1 MNTSNELFRLIAT
14 MSKQEKR
21 YFKLYTSF
29 YSKEQGGNRIRLFD
43 LIDKAKPA
51 TDAALLALVQDE
63 PFATYLPW
71 IKNQLTDLILSSL
84 AAYHTESKPDFEL
97 RKLLDHADILF
108 DRGLYPHCRK
118 MLARAEKKAEKLEQH
133 LLLMEVFARQRAL
146 LLLKNISESLE
157 TDIEALHSK
166 ANRALQGILSTNNYR
181 SLMDST
187 QVISARYAS
196 LPNQN
201 DMDKLQELI
210 ATPLLQDNTQAT
222 TFAAKIAFHNIRG
235 IYALLINNDEEARS
249 HYQKA
254 REIWKE
260 HPAMIEEH
268 PGQYR
273 RYCTNYLNCLV
284 SGNDEKEFSAVVQEI
299 KALPSPAPEVTMNSL
314 KDIWNLELLFHMN
327 RGSMERSETVIREIQ
342 KSLQASTEGLQ
353 PHAFVTLC
361 YNCGIFYFLEGKH
374 RKTLEYLSMIVNES
388 RIELKRDIQEFTR
401 VFSLVAHYEL
411 QNIDV
416 LDNLIRSA
424 RRFVKH
430 KGAVFTLEKSMFRVV
445 GKLANCTDASSTY
458 PIFEAL
464 YTELRTILH
473 HPDPQKPKPLGLIE
487 LLFWTE
493 SKLCKSSVREVFME
507 KMNGGD
513 HGTFQE
519 MFPLPG

>member
-1 MNTSNELFRLIAT
+1 MNTSNELFRLVAT

-29 YSKEQGGNRIRLFD
+29 YSKEQGSSYMRLFD
-43 LIDKAKPA
+43 LIDKEKPA
-51 TDAALLALVQDE
+51 SNDALLALVQDE

-84 AAYHTESKPDFEL
+84 ASYHTESKPDFEL
-97 RKLLDHADILF
+97 RKLLAHADILF
-108 DRGLYPHCRK
+108 DRGLYSHCRK
-118 MLARAEKKAEKLEQH
+118 MLARAEKKAEKMEQH
-133 LLLMEVFARQRAL
+133 LLLMEIFTRQRAL

-157 TDIEALHSK
+157 DDIDALHSK
-166 ANRALQGILSTNNYR
+166 ANRVLQDILSTNNYR

-187 QVISARYAS
+187 QVLSTRYAN

-235 IYALLINNDEEARS
+235 IYALLINNDVEACS

-254 REIWKE
+254 RDIWKG

-284 SGNDEKEFSAVVQEI
+284 SGDDEKEFSAVVQEI
-299 KALPSPAPEVTMNSL
+299 KALPASESTTSSL
-314 KDIWNLELLFHMN
+314 KDVWNLELLFYMN
-327 RGSMERSETVIREIQ
+327 RGSLERSATVISEIQ
-342 KSLQASTEGLQ
+342 KSLQTSTEGLQ

-411 QNIDV
+411 QNVEI

-430 KGAVFTLEKSMFRVV
+430 KGAVFTLEKSIFRSIRR
-445 GKLANCTDASSTY
+445 LADCVDVSSTY
-458 PIFEAL
+458 PIFAAL
-464 YTELRTILH
+464 HAELCAILH
-473 HPDPQKPKPLGLIE
+473 HPDPRKPLGLLE

-493 SKLCKSSVREVFME
+493 SKLCKRPVRELFME
-507 KMNGGD
+507 KMDGGN

-519 MFPLPG
+519 MFPVPG